1 MYILNVVNLFVIQ
14 GGEDHEGILG
24 FLPKHIIQEWRRGSE
39 LTCTFCNRPFA
50 TVGCCQ
56 KLCLKSYHLPC
67 GIKAGAVSEYYANFD
82 SYCPTHKHR
91 RKRGKNYVLSDVGL
105 VPDSVDARASGD
117 SSPELN
123 KQSSCKGK
131 RKTKGRSSESD
142 SCGTEKS
149 YGKQTTRIIKKP
161 KQYDDYETNE
171 APVPGRAR
179 PARSRKPVEL
189 DQSIYKSAKEELA
202 KILQN
207 KYESID
213 STFSNLTG
221 RRRNVS
227 HKIIK
232 SRRRR
237 KASSSSST
245 DSSKTYEQSKRKKR
259 RKSVK
264 KELKSAVNDEHKNPA
279 KADFQEAETVDKI
292 KQFLH
297 DTDSTPDCDDNNFN
311 GTNVNSLIL
320 DDNNGYS
327 ENHVI
332 ISTESITKK
341 ESSFSDTNDDPL
353 QITKPLDYLT
363 SSEKAK
369 FRRYRCRRCDY
380 VDKDE
385 FFVKAHILED
395 HEDENDIKDIKFNV
409 VPQEMKVIVKKCIIR
424 SPKNGAIQSKFSNF
438 FPFVIFYD

>member
-1 MYILNVVNLFVIQ
+1 M
-14 GGEDHEGILG
+14 
-24 FLPKHIIQEWRRGSE
+24 
-39 LTCTFCNRPFA
+39 
-50 TVGCCQ
+50 
-56 KLCLKSYHLPC
+56 
-67 GIKAGAVSEYYANFD
+67 
-82 SYCPTHKHR
+82 
-91 RKRGKNYVLSDVGL
+91 
-105 VPDSVDARASGD
+105 
-117 SSPELN
+117 
-123 KQSSCKGK
+123 
-131 RKTKGRSSESD
+131 
-142 SCGTEKS
+142 
-149 YGKQTTRIIKKP
+149 
-161 KQYDDYETNE
+161 
-171 APVPGRAR
+171 
-179 PARSRKPVEL
+179 
-189 DQSIYKSAKEELA
+189 A

-245 DSSKTYEQSKRKKR
+245 DSSKTYEQIKRKKR
-259 RKSVK
+259 RKNIK
-264 KELKSAVNDEHKNPA
+264 KELESAENDADKDPA

-297 DTDSTPDCDDNNFN
+297 DTDSTVSTPDCDDNNFN

-395 HEDENDIKDIKFNV
+395 HENENDIKDIKFNV

-438 FPFVIFYD
+438 SFVMFYD